1 LEQMSTKRDRD
12 DLHHRACRA
21 AYEQGL
27 IGDDD
32 RKVFIYREMIDGI
45 EVPCLK
51 CVVAREPD
59 PSNTTVR
66 ADTWS
71 IERSTRNDLD
81 AIVSLGVKV
90 TLLLYCEIVNDV
102 VEVRYHTDSSKSGVD
117 LRLQYNKYRNEYYWV
132 VELKVVDG
140 RRRRKLEATMKVWAG
155 KGRPM

>member
-1 LEQMSTKRDRD
+1 MSTKRDRD

-32 RKVFIYREMIDGI
+32 RKVFIYREIIDGI

-102 VEVRYHTDSSKSGVD
+102 VEVRYHTAGINPQELYPMVTIKGMSDDSSGLRQCDGPSEQAVSG
-117 LRLQYNKYRNEYYWV
+117 
-132 VELKVVDG
+132 
-140 RRRRKLEATMKVWAG
+140 
-155 KGRPM
+155 